1 MWNSGQLFPIKW
13 LSVNFCRPF
22 LLNQKQDVG
31 WLLLRNR
38 SSRPEVF
45 CRTSVLKT
53 FAKFTGKHLCQSLF
67 FTKVAGA
74 AWNFIKKENLE
85 QRELFL
91 RTTFFIEHIWW
102 LLLKKVCRSTQNMFF
117 THYNQSNTFC
127 WLTCRKQKLVQ
138 SKILQQRLLVLI
150 LGFWQFR
157 QVFVNY

>member
-1 MWNSGQLFPIKW
+1 MSTSVDLFFWIKNKMWDGSYWEIEAVVRRCSVEQVFLKISQNSQENTCPRVSFLLKLQAPPATLLKKRIWSRCFP
-13 LSVNFCRPF
+13 VNF
-22 LLNQKQDVG
+22 
-31 WLLLRNR
+31 
-38 SSRPEVF
+38 
-45 CRTSVLKT
+45 
-53 FAKFTGKHLCQSLF
+53 AK
-67 FTKVAGA
+67 
-74 AWNFIKKENLE
+74 
-85 QRELFL
+85 FL